1 MLVCKECGQEN
12 PDGFRF
18 CGACATPL
26 GVASTQAR
34 EERKVVTALFCDLVG
49 STTQA
54 EALDPEDVQAM
65 LSHYHANVSAEI
77 ERFGG
82 TVEKFIGDA
91 VVALFGVPLAHED
104 DPERAVRAALAVREW
119 VASQSDVQVRM
130 AVNTGEALVSVA
142 ARAEHG
148 EHLAS
153 GDVLNTAAR
162 LQGAAP
168 VNGILVGEQT
178 YRTTRRVIEYRDHEP
193 VQAKGKADPV
203 PVWEAVQARARYGSD
218 LDEKPAH
225 AIVGRVRELAL
236 LSDALARCQS
246 EQTAQL
252 VTLVGVPGIGKS
264 RLIAELMKAADAAP
278 ELYFWRQGR
287 SLPYGESQSF
297 WALAEIIKAQ
307 AGILDNDGSDAAG
320 EKLREVIA
328 LALPDERERDW
339 VERHVQPLAGI
350 GGSGD
355 PTAAERE
362 ETFAAWR
369 RLLEGLADHRP
380 LVLIFEDLHWADD
393 GLLDFVDHL
402 ADWVSASPMLL
413 VATARPEL
421 LERRPGWGGGKR
433 NSTTLSIA
441 PLNASETG
449 ELLAALLEQS
459 LLPAEVHSAVVGL
472 AEGNPLYAEE
482 YVRMLQDRGL
492 LRRTGATWQL
502 DDRQELP
509 LPDTIHG
516 LVAARIDALTG
527 IEKALL
533 HDAAVVGKVFWPGTV
548 SAIELRDRAEAERLL
563 HALERKEFVRRE
575 RRSTV
580 AGETQYA
587 FLHAIVREVAYRQIP
602 RAPRAA
608 KHVSVARWIE
618 ALAPI
623 GAEHRAEML
632 AHHYRTALELTRAAG
647 EDPRELIAPARAAL
661 AVASER
667 AELLNAWPAARDL
680 ASEAL
685 AMMDPDDPL
694 GPALSV
700 RVARAAFNLGERD
713 PQLAAQA
720 RDLSLRLS
728 CPEEA
733 AEAEALRSTL
743 LWQRGEGA
751 EGAAAAERAVELV
764 ADLPS
769 SSAKV
774 WVIANR
780 ARRASLEGDYAT
792 ALRLSEETQDAAVQL
807 GRNDY
812 ASHLLNTRGMAR
824 VLSGDPEGLGDLRRA
839 VELAED
845 AQSGAFL
852 ASAHNNLAQILWVLG
867 RIEEGAEQIVAYRE
881 VTRRYGI
888 QSMDWW
894 VDAEEVYVAYL
905 RGEHQVLIEKAERF
919 LADHEGESL
928 YMEAPI
934 RGNLA
939 FAYLITGRTDLA
951 LSFSERGLALA
962 RALDSPESLGFAL
975 MTRAHAL
982 WIAGQ
987 ADEAARNLDELL
999 AYPEAVNQLHWLAPL
1014 PLILV
1019 EHGRQADCMEL
1030 LASVFPSPWRDAV
1043 GAIGA
1048 GRLAEAADM
1057 YTRIGSRFVAA
1068 WALLLA
1074 AEQGE
1079 VGPGEL
1085 AEATDHFQR
1094 VGATP
1099 YLRRIDALTLA
1110 SA

>member
-1 MLVCKECGQEN
+1 MLVCPACGQEN

-26 GVASTQAR
+26 GEATSRAR

-49 STTQA
+49 STAQA
-54 EALDPEDVQAM
+54 EELDPEDVQAI
-65 LSHYHANVSAEI
+65 LSHYHENVSAEI

-91 VVALFGVPLAHED
+91 VVALFGVPVAHED

-119 VASQSDVQVRM
+119 VASQPDVQVRM
-130 AVNTGEALVSVA
+130 AINTGEALVLVG
-142 ARAEHG
+142 ARAELG

-178 YRTTRRVIEYRDHEP
+178 YRTTQRVIEYREHEP
-193 VQAKGKADPV
+193 VLAKGKSEPV
-203 PVWEAVQARARYGSD
+203 PVWEVVQARARFGSD
-218 LDEKPAH
+218 LDEKPLH
-225 AIVGRVRELAL
+225 AIVGRTRELGIL
-236 LSDALARCQS
+236 REALARCQS

-264 RLIAELMKAADAAP
+264 RLIAELFKTADAAP
-278 ELYFWRQGR
+278 EIYFWRQGR

-297 WALAEIIKAQ
+297 WALAEIVKAQ
-307 AGILDNDGSDAAG
+307 AGILDNDGSDTAR

-328 LALPDERERDW
+328 LSLPDERERDW
-339 VERHVQPLAGI
+339 VERHAQPLVGI
-350 GGSGD
+350 GGPGD
-355 PTAAERE
+355 PTAAGRE
-362 ETFAAWR
+362 EAFAAWR
-369 RLLEGLADHRP
+369 RLLEGLADLRP
-380 LVLIFEDLHWADD
+380 LVLVFEDLHWADD

-402 ADWVSASPMLL
+402 ADWVSESPMLL
-413 VATARPEL
+413 LATARPEL

-433 NSTTLSIA
+433 NATTLSIA
-441 PLNASETG
+441 PLNAPETG

-492 LRRTGATWQL
+492 LRRTGASWQL
-502 DDRQELP
+502 DDRRELP

-516 LVAARIDALTG
+516 LVAARIDALPG
-527 IEKALL
+527 DEKALL
-533 HDAAVVGKVFWPGTV
+533 HDAAVVGKVFWPGAV
-548 SAIELRDRAEAERLL
+548 SAIEPRDHPDAERLL

-575 RRSTV
+575 RRSTM

-602 RAPRAA
+602 RAERAA
-608 KHVSVARWIE
+608 KHVAVARWIE
-618 ALAPI
+618 ALAAT
-623 GAEHRAEML
+623 GADHRAEML
-632 AHHYRTALELTRAAG
+632 AHHYRTAVELTRAAG
-647 EDPRELIAPARAAL
+647 EDPRELIPPARAAL
-661 AVASER
+661 AAASER
-667 AELLNAWPAARDL
+667 AELLKAWPAARDL
-680 ASEAL
+680 AAEAL
-685 AMMDPDDPL
+685 AMMDPEDPL
-694 GPALSV
+694 GPALLV
-700 RVARAAFNLGERD
+700 RVAHAAFNLGDRD
-713 PQLAAQA
+713 PQLAADA
-720 RDLSLRLS
+720 RELSLRLGNK
-728 CPEEA
+728 EQA
-733 AEAEALRSTL
+733 ADAEALRSQL

-751 EGAAAAERAVELV
+751 EAAAASERAVGLV
-764 ADLPS
+764 ADLPP

-774 WVIANR
+774 WVIAIR
-780 ARRASLEGDYAT
+780 ARRASLEGDYAM
-792 ALRLSEETQDAAVQL
+792 ALRLSEETLEAAVEL
-807 GRNDY
+807 ERYDY
-812 ASHLLNTRGMAR
+812 ASHLLNTQGMAR
-824 VLSGDPEGLGDLRRA
+824 VLSGDPEGLEDLRRA
-839 VELAED
+839 IELADD

-852 ASAHNNLAQILWVLG
+852 APAHNNLAQMLWILG
-867 RIEEGAEQIVAYRE
+867 RIEEGADQIVAYRE

-905 RGEHQVLIEKAERF
+905 RGEYQVLIDQAERF

-928 YMEAPI
+928 YMEAPQ
-934 RGNLA
+934 RCNLA
-939 FAYLITGRTDLA
+939 FAYLATGRTDLA
-951 LSFSERGLALA
+951 LSFSEQGLALS
-962 RALDSPESLGFAL
+962 RAVASPENLGFAL

-982 WIAGQ
+982 CVAGQ
-987 ADEAARNLDELL
+987 PDEAARNLDELL
-999 AYPEAVNQLHWLAPL
+999 ADPKVVNHLHWLAPL
-1014 PLILV
+1014 PLVLH
-1019 EHGRQADCMEL
+1019 EQGRQADCLAL
-1030 LASVFPSPWRDAV
+1030 LASTFPSPWREAV
-1043 GAIGA
+1043 EAVHA
-1048 GRLAEAADM
+1048 GRLAEAARI
-1057 YTRIGSRFVAA
+1057 YHRIGSRFVAA

-1079 VGPGEL
+1079 IGPGEL
-1085 AEATDHFQR
+1085 AEATAHFQR

-1099 YLRRIDALTLA
+1099 YLRRIDALMLA